1 MGAPP
6 AALPA
11 DLADADAPAASASA
25 RIGPNAIIQMREV
38 LLEALGRRET
48 GRILV
53 QAGLEPYV
61 FAPPAAMVDE
71 REVAALHA
79 VLRAAVGEPM
89 AAELGFEA
97 GLRTGRYLLAHRIP
111 APARWLLARLPAPL
125 TSRLLLKAVARHSWT
140 FAGSGAFSVLA
151 TAPARVRIGGCP
163 LVAGARLTLPGCA
176 FYAGTFEALWRA
188 LVHPRARCRQTAC
201 EGRGDAACL
210 FEISW

>member
-1 MGAPP
+1 MASPAPARP
-6 AALPA
+6 ASPA
-11 DLADADAPAASASA
+11 DAASASASA

-38 LLEALGRRET
+38 MIEALGGREA
-48 GRILV
+48 GRILL
-53 QAGLEPYV
+53 QAGLERYV
-61 FAPPAAMVDE
+61 FAPPEAMVDE
-71 REVAALHA
+71 GEVAALHTT
-79 VLRAAVGEPM
+79 LRTAIGETR

-111 APARWLLARLPAPL
+111 APARLVLRLLPAPL
-125 TSRLLLKAVARHSWT
+125 ASRLLLKAVARHSWT
-140 FAGSGAFSVLA
+140 FAGSGLFEVLA
-151 TAPARVRIGGCP
+151 TDSPVRVRISGCP
-163 LVAGARLTLPGCA
+163 LVAGARLALPGCA